1 MRTLNFVI
9 VLIVFTSFVVASEPL
24 RSTDILDFYPYTKEL
39 SIGETYQ
46 ANYKF
51 NFKPESFEVFLIKP
65 DLSEYKPGVIFVK
78 LKSIDYLYVYIPEE
92 FKLGEYKLS
101 IKSKHL
107 INNFLKENIYEEIF
121 KVKNELGIRIINP
134 FVFLEGKNEFRVS
147 LLNLGNMI
155 RTVELKEDNYT
166 MPFRDSV
173 EIKPNE
179 RKDLLFKVKDNNF
192 DVSYLSFFVDSLNSS
207 INDKEVYQIP
217 LIGKEVIGNVNVERK
232 DLEIP
237 KIVEE
242 TDSIKFLNKKDNID
256 LILRPKEEKSGF
268 VQFLALKDL
277 LNVDVLLS
285 GDVKEIV
292 DVNISQIGS
301 LFKDQVYNL
310 KIEVNKERNALSGIY
325 DGFLNILFD
334 GGSVNMKINIKVL
347 DETSNETEIINQTE
361 NIIGTTKPKT
371 TLEKKEEK
379 PTDARYLIVAFFI
392 LLIIVYLFYK
402 ISRTAGKP
410 KNVKEFYGKFGK

>member
-9 VLIVFTSFVVASEPL
+9 ILIVFSSFVVATEQ
-24 RSTDILDFYPYTKEL
+24 STRIIEFYPYTKEL

-51 NFKPESFEVFLIKP
+51 NFKPEGFEVSLIKS
-65 DLSEYKPGVIFVK
+65 DLSEYKPGVIFMS
-78 LKSIDYLYVYIPEE
+78 LKSIDYLYFYIPED
-92 FKLGEYKLS
+92 FKSGEYKLI
-101 IKSKHL
+101 IKSRHL
-107 INNFLKENIYEEIF
+107 INNLLKENIYEEIF
-121 KVKNELGIRIINP
+121 KVENELGIRVINP

-147 LLNLGNMI
+147 LLNLGNKI
-155 RTVELKEDNYT
+155 RTIELKEDNYT
-166 MPFRDSV
+166 LPFRESV
-173 EIKPNE
+173 ELKPNE
-179 RKDLLFKVKDNNF
+179 RKDLLFKVKENNF

-207 INDKEVYQIP
+207 INGKEVYQIP
-217 LIGKEVIGNVNVERK
+217 LIGKEVIENINVERK

-237 KIVEE
+237 KIVGE
-242 TDSIKFLNKKDNID
+242 TDSIKFLNKNDNID

-277 LNVDVLLS
+277 SNVEVLLS

-310 KIEVNKERNALSGIY
+310 KVDINRERNALSGIY
-325 DGFLNILFD
+325 DGFLNIIFD
-334 GGSVNMKINIKVL
+334 GGSVNMKISIKVL
-347 DETSNETEIINQTE
+347 DETPNEIEMINQTE
-361 NIIGTTKPKT
+361 NVVVPTKPKT
-371 TLEKKEEK
+371 TLGKKEEK
-379 PTDARYLIVAFFI
+379 PIDARYLILAFFI
-392 LLIIVYLFYK
+392 LLIVVYLFYK

-410 KNVKEFYGKFGK
+410 KNVKEVYGKFGR